1 MARISFQVQPIPGEK
16 KFKDFQENFETI
28 METLLYLQNAFPKI
42 IEDLEDPEDRYSVDV
57 IIAFDADHIEAPD
70 GQKGFGVFDTDTD
83 RIYIAADIPEPEET
97 LIETTGHEFMHYIQ
111 KIKGKPYSEEEAE
124 HFAETVRYQVKRRIT
139 DTRAQTQP
147 KKRHFERSK
156 HGKPL
161 HDIQNHSKRGG
172 NHCPVFDRVRND
184 CIRDRFRKSA
194 P

>member
-42 IEDLEDPEDRYSVDV
+42 IEDLEGPEDRYGVDV

-97 LIETTGHEFMHYIQ
+97 LIETTAHEFMHYIQ

-147 KKRHFERSK
+147 KKRHFKNQAQYIGSRK
-156 HGKPL
+156 KRKKIVRGK
-161 HDIQNHSKRGG
+161 
-172 NHCPVFDRVRND
+172 
-184 CIRDRFRKSA
+184 
-194 P
+194 

>member
-16 KFKDFQENFETI
+16 KFKDFQENLETI

-42 IEDLEDPEDRYSVDV
+42 IEDLEDPEDRYGVDV

-83 RIYIAADIPEPEET
+83 RIYIAADIPEPEE
-97 LIETTGHEFMHYIQ
+97 
-111 KIKGKPYSEEEAE
+111 EAE

-147 KKRHFERSK
+147 KKRHFKNPAQYIGSRK
-156 HGKPL
+156 KRKKIVRGK
-161 HDIQNHSKRGG
+161 
-172 NHCPVFDRVRND
+172 
-184 CIRDRFRKSA
+184 
-194 P
+194 

>member
-1 MARISFQVQPIPGEK
+1 MVRISFQVQPIPGEK
-16 KFKDFQENFETI
+16 KFKDFQENLETI

-42 IEDLEDPEDRYSVDV
+42 IEDLEDPEDRYGVDV

-70 GQKGFGVFDTDTD
+70 GQKGFGVFDADTD

-97 LIETTGHEFMHYIQ
+97 LIETTAHEFMHYIQ

-147 KKRHFERSK
+147 KKRHFKNPAQYIGSRK
-156 HGKPL
+156 KRKKIVRGK
-161 HDIQNHSKRGG
+161 
-172 NHCPVFDRVRND
+172 
-184 CIRDRFRKSA
+184 
-194 P
+194 

>member
-42 IEDLEDPEDRYSVDV
+42 IEDLEDPEDRYGVDV
-57 IIAFDADHIEAPD
+57 IIAFDADH
-70 GQKGFGVFDTDTD
+70 
-83 RIYIAADIPEPEET
+83 IYIAADIPEPEET
-97 LIETTGHEFMHYIQ
+97 LIETTAHEFMHYIQ

-147 KKRHFERSK
+147 KKRHFKNPAQYIGSRK
-156 HGKPL
+156 KRKKIVRGK
-161 HDIQNHSKRGG
+161 
-172 NHCPVFDRVRND
+172 
-184 CIRDRFRKSA
+184 
-194 P
+194 

>member
-42 IEDLEDPEDRYSVDV
+42 IEDLEDPEDRYGVDV

-70 GQKGFGVFDTDTD
+70 GQKGFGVFDTNTD

-97 LIETTGHEFMHYIQ
+97 LIETTAHEFMHYIQ
-111 KIKGKPYSEEEAE
+111 KIKGRPYSEEEAE

-147 KKRHFERSK
+147 KKRHFKNTAQYIGSRK
-156 HGKPL
+156 KRKKIVRGK
-161 HDIQNHSKRGG
+161 
-172 NHCPVFDRVRND
+172 
-184 CIRDRFRKSA
+184 
-194 P
+194 

>member
-42 IEDLEDPEDRYSVDV
+42 IEDIEDPEDRYGVDV

-97 LIETTGHEFMHYIQ
+97 LIET

-147 KKRHFERSK
+147 KKRHFKNPAQYIGSRK
-156 HGKPL
+156 KRKKIVHGK
-161 HDIQNHSKRGG
+161 
-172 NHCPVFDRVRND
+172 
-184 CIRDRFRKSA
+184 
-194 P
+194 

>member
-16 KFKDFQENFETI
+16 KFKDFQENLETI

-42 IEDLEDPEDRYSVDV
+42 IEDLKDPEDRYGVDV
-57 IIAFDADHIEAPD
+57 IIAFDADHIETED

-97 LIETTGHEFMHYIQ
+97 LIETTAHEFMHYIQ

-124 HFAETVRYQVKRRIT
+124 HFAESVRYQVKRRIA

-147 KKRHFERSK
+147 KKRHFKNPAQYIGSRK
-156 HGKPL
+156 KRKKIVRGK
-161 HDIQNHSKRGG
+161 
-172 NHCPVFDRVRND
+172 
-184 CIRDRFRKSA
+184 
-194 P
+194 